1 MVEKRA
7 NYHDV
12 KNTKVKFPFKL
23 DIQKESVSQLN
34 ESLLDQIVA
43 LIAATMLEVYS
54 LKWIDD
60 RLQHIPTGELL
71 NKFISLSIREMG
83 QK

>member
-7 NYHDV
+7 NYQAV
-12 KNTKVKFPFKL
+12 KNAKVKVPFKL

-34 ESLLDQIVA
+34 ESLLEQIVA
-43 LIAATMLEVYS
+43 LIAASMLEVFF

-60 RLQHIPTGELL
+60 RLQHIPTRELL
-71 NKFISLSIREMG
+71 NKFISVSIREMG